1 MIVSTLT
8 SCNCKKET
16 LMGIGCAIRAAA
28 SAMQVK
34 TGKNMTNTTITHGIE
49 KFNPQDYL
57 QKI

>member
-1 MIVSTLT
+1 
-8 SCNCKKET
+8 
-16 LMGIGCAIRAAA
+16 MGIGCAIRAAA